1 MSDMLNFQVYG
12 QMKKGE
18 QKLFKLLLS
27 YILNTVILSISE
39 CNL

>member
-1 MSDMLNFQVYG
+1 MSDILNFQLYG
-12 QMKKGE
+12 QMKKLE

-39 CNL
+39 CKF